1 MFHSGLTNDRSPD
14 LPPRADHHH
23 LSTAFTLMPLP
34 LGDDSPM
41 LIPAPGAG
49 FMFGRVPDGW
59 LAVLIFVAVAGFV
72 FGVLVGPV
80 LW

>member
-1 MFHSGLTNDRSPD
+1 
-14 LPPRADHHH
+14 
-23 LSTAFTLMPLP
+23 
-34 LGDDSPM
+34 
-41 LIPAPGAG
+41 
-49 FMFGRVPDGW
+49 MFGRVPDGW